1 MSSDAIASSVAAAE
15 GAASTLKGGLEEY
28 RSFKLGAATSAAD
41 GMPPSEHDAI
51 SGVASGYCCAYAAAM
66 ERDAT
71 AFAQIGIRLDEA
83 DAMAAAGMR
92 GGA

>member
-15 GAASTLKGGLEEY
+15 
-28 RSFKLGAATSAAD
+28 
-41 GMPPSEHDAI
+41 
-51 SGVASGYCCAYAAAM
+51 
-66 ERDAT
+66 RDAT
-71 AFAQIGIRLDEA
+71 AFARIGIRLDEA